1 MNKVKSF
8 FKGSTHFYWAL
19 CLPVILLMYYI
30 PERLIVTDYYP
41 TQIALDYSIPFV
53 RQFVVFYLSWF
64 PLLAFTGFWLLFR
77 DGNAFRR
84 YMWFMTAA
92 YALSMVFFLIFPN
105 GQDLRPLSFETDDV
119 FTRLC
124 AGIYA
129 SDTNTNVLP
138 SLHVVASF
146 GVVFAFFDT
155 PTLRSP
161 VLRAGSIVLA
171 LLISASTVLIKQHAV
186 MDLIFSVV
194 MVVIL
199 YFPIYRF
206 LKKKPD
212 RKDARK

>member
-1 MNKVKSF
+1 MNRIKSF

-19 CLPVILLMYYI
+19 CLPVILIMYYI
-30 PERLIVTDYYP
+30 PERVVVNNYFP
-41 TQIALDYSIPFV
+41 TQTALDQAIPFV
-53 RQFVVFYLSWF
+53 SQFVVFYLSWF

-77 DGNAFRR
+77 DGDAFRR
-84 YMWFMTAA
+84 YMWFLTAA
-92 YALSMVFFLIFPN
+92 YALSMVFFLAFPN
-105 GQDLRPLSFETDDV
+105 GQDLRPASFAHDDI

-129 SDTNTNVLP
+129 ADTNTNVLP

-161 VLRAGSIVLA
+161 VLRAAAVVLA

-186 MDLIFSVV
+186 MDLVFSAA
-194 MVVIL
+194 MVIIL

-206 LKKKPD
+206 MKKKMKN
-212 RKDARK
+212 R